1 MKLNLTTFLLVVILF
16 SCNEKK
22 TQSDFQN
29 QKAEVSIKKED
40 FPGVIEIDSLK
51 ETDFVVTMEN
61 KFNNSKNFI
70 YTPTILFAWDELK
83 NKLASQKFS
92 TPIKNIEFDLLNN
105 STSHLNSLSKGEY
118 SIEIKQESEE
128 IEIRTYFQKM
138 LPFEFIMESIDQML
152 FKNKSVK
159 GFGIKYYDKDLV
171 KNIEIINYENDDDF
185 IVKLIPKDKTN
196 EIILI
201 KGDNNSKTFIQV
213 VERLDV
219 KSSEGLLS
227 QNDSELRWK
236 NEFLYNDILEIPKVK
251 FNISKT
257 FKNLEGVRFNDENNK
272 DHVLTK
278 VFQRN
283 GFVLDENGAKAES
296 EAIIAA
302 DTTAISPEN
311 LVVKPK
317 PKPKKLIFDK
327 DFYILIKKVNS
338 KNPYFLIRIANTELM
353 EENKKRSDANKQ

>member
-1 MKLNLTTFLLVVILF
+1 MKLNLTTFLLVGILF
-16 SCNEKK
+16 SCNERK
-22 TQSDFQN
+22 TNSDFQN
-29 QKAEVSIKKED
+29 QKAEVNIEKED
-40 FPGVIEIDSLK
+40 FPGAIEIDSLK

-118 SIEIKQESEE
+118 SIEINQESEE
-128 IEIRTYFQKM
+128 IEIRTYFKKM
-138 LPFEFIMESIDQML
+138 LPFEFIMESIDEML
-152 FKNKSVK
+152 FKNKRVK
-159 GFGIKYYDKDLV
+159 GFGIRYYDIDLV

-185 IVKLIPKDKTN
+185 IVKLKPKDKTN

-213 VERLDV
+213 IERLDV

-227 QNDSELRWK
+227 QKDSELKWK
-236 NEFLYNDILEIPKVK
+236 NEFLYKDILEIPKLK

-257 FKNLEGVRFNDENNK
+257 FKNLAGVRFKDENNK
-272 DHVLTK
+272 DHILEM

-283 GFVLDENGAKAES
+283 AFILDESGAKAES
-296 EAIIAA
+296 EAIIVC

-311 LVVKPK
+311 HVAKPE

-327 DFYILIKKVNS
+327 DFYILLKKVNS
-338 KNPYFLIRIANTELM
+338 KNPYFAIRITNTELM
-353 EENKKRSDANKQ
+353 EENKKVNANRP